1 MSTPETASVT
11 VTVDGS
17 RCVGSATCTTL
28 APGSFVLDEYDRS
41 SPTPAAA
48 TDAAGAELAQSLCP
62 TGAIRV
68 VPAQPA
74 AD

>member
-11 VTVDGS
+11 VTVDAS

-28 APGSFVLDEYDRS
+28 APGSFALDEYDRS
-41 SPTPAAA
+41 SPTATVA
-48 TDAAGAELAQSLCP
+48 TDVAAVELAQRLCP
-62 TGAIRV
+62 TGAIRI
-68 VPAQPA
+68 VPAPPA